1 MAMAATAATAAMVDM
16 ADMADITNGIMTTGM
31 EVGVVGVAPIITPT
45 LTTIIIAILT
55 RIVIIIATLITMT
68 MEAESILDSD
78 SK

>member
-1 MAMAATAATAAMVDM
+1 MVDM
-16 ADMADITNGIMTTGM
+16 ADMADGIMTTGI
-31 EVGVVGVAPIITPT
+31 EVGEVGVAPITIAT

-68 MEAESILDSD
+68 LEAESTLDSD